1 MKKTQRNLVMALA
14 LTSVVAVAGCSKEE
28 EKVPKFS
35 KEEETAYVKTF
46 AEKVLKPE
54 TPSVILA
61 EVEGNVQKVSKQE
74 ASNMVD
80 GLLYSL
86 HQKSPEMNGKIQGLQ
101 QGIRKLEEKKI
112 DYNDPKQLDKVKDE
126 TLKAFLKETHK
137 MKYVIQNVSGDYLAR
152 PDIAFV
158 LSNYGK
164 YMNEDLKT
172 MTKFSLEENENPF
185 FNKEANSFDMNVVV
199 ERIMKIEKNMKKFPE
214 SFYQAGM
221 LNSKNYYYQIY
232 FGTNNSFLV
241 DEKKVVLPVILE
253 HYKETAKEHKDTQ
266 LGKDAQVV
274 LDKLAKSK
282 NVVTDDV
289 YVFLLELTGT
299 QPEEVTAE
307 KELTE
312 KKATKKANEA
322 IQQAIEENKGSTDK
336 KESATDKKKDTVNA
350 EKKQDKPE
358 DKKKDKEE

>member
-1 MKKTQRNLVMALA
+1 MKKKQRNIIMALA
-14 LTSVVAVAGCSKEE
+14 LTSVVAVAGCTKEE
-28 EKVPKFS
+28 EEIQKFS
-35 KEEETAYVKTF
+35 KEEEMAYVKTF

-61 EVEGNVQKVSKQE
+61 EVETNVQKLSKQE

-101 QGIRKLEEKKI
+101 QAIRELEEKKI
-112 DYNDPKQLDKVKDE
+112 DYNDPKQLNKVEDE
-126 TLKAFLKETHK
+126 TLKAFLKEAQS

-158 LSNYGK
+158 LETYGK
-164 YMNEDLKT
+164 YMNEDLRA

-185 FNKEANSFDMNVVV
+185 FNKEANSFDMNKVV
-199 ERIMKIEKNMKKFPE
+199 ERIMKIEKNIKKFPE

-221 LNSKNYYYQIY
+221 QNSKNYYYQIY

-241 DEKKVVLPVILE
+241 DDKKVVLPVILE
-253 HYKETAKEHKDTQ
+253 HYKQTATEHGDSQ
-266 LGKDAQVV
+266 LGKDAQTV
-274 LDKLAKSK
+274 LDKLAQSK
-282 NVVTDDV
+282 NIVTDDV
-289 YVFLLELTGT
+289 YVYLLELTGT
-299 QPEEVTAE
+299 QAENVTAE

-312 KKATKKANEA
+312 ERATEKVNEA
-322 IQQAIEENKGSTDK
+322 LQQAIEENKDSAEKEGSTPDETVKTEK
-336 KESATDKKKDTVNA
+336 KTDKPTEEPKDI
-350 EKKQDKPE
+350 
-358 DKKKDKEE
+358 KE